1 MSRRNEWLRG
11 ACLGVLTASLTGMAA
26 AQSEPA
32 SPAAGSEVTEI
43 VVSGI
48 RAGLERGLDSKRGS
62 DQFIDA
68 VAAEDVGKLP
78 ADNLAESLQQVSGI
92 QVKRTYG
99 QGTSVEIR
107 GLKQDR
113 VEVDGRDLVSPY
125 GRGQGQPVDSDYN
138 PLSLYPS
145 EVISKLEVIK
155 LLAADQTDG
164 SIGGTV
170 NIVTRKPFDDK
181 GLHLVMSGEGDYSDL
196 AQKADGKISGL
207 LSDTSSDGKW
217 GFLINLVEQKNH
229 IQEDSF
235 NSNTGYLPLAPATGN
250 NLPSGSGQPGF
261 IISDMRYQRQTEAR
275 NTFGGTASV
284 QWRPNSDWDV
294 SADYMFSKYHSDRL
308 RNWLALPM
316 TNNLNSAAFTC
327 AGCSYTFSPNGNV
340 IAGTENSAINTNQEI
355 AEIGSFLQSGG
366 LNATWYHDHLTVKG
380 QLGYSDA
387 NLTETQTFVRLT
399 TNNNYLVGFNF
410 LTPDIPSLSL
420 PGSVPLGNGSLWH
433 YTNVFDNYFR
443 AFSYENSQRL
453 DLDYAF
459 DDSFITSVQ
468 VGGKGAQMVTG
479 LDTDQNQLGV
489 NVPTTG
495 AGSPAAGSA
504 LYTVGSTS
512 NLLGGLAPFATNYVL
527 PVPLGGNTQ
536 FACVALLGSCTPQLP
551 TPSAS
556 YRIHEDTTAE
566 YIRANFASSL
576 FGLHYSGNVGVRH
589 TETDRTAASAS
600 LLKSGQNIPVS
611 DSTDTSFWL
620 PSGMVKVDVTDDF
633 VVRLG
638 GGKTIGLPDS
648 SLLSPSV
655 IVNGP
660 GGVATAGNPSLKP
673 FQAVQYDTSFEYYFG
688 KSSAVTLGL
697 FHKDVK
703 AFLSTQAALEH
714 VPGATNILAGS
725 IYNGTDEFL
734 VTRSVNGGDGEIN
747 GLELLYQQP
756 FTFLPAPFDGFGME
770 TNFSWIESSTPL
782 TDTRTGGS
790 LPIQGLSK
798 DNLNLVAYY
807 ETDKFAARIAYN
819 YRSKFLDSIANG
831 AALYYTPYG
840 TVDLSLRYMPTN
852 ALTFTF
858 SIANLNDEQ
867 LRRYT
872 TSPEAVNYVGEE
884 GRRFS
889 AGVMAKF

>member
-1 MSRRNEWLRG
+1 MSRRSEWLYG
-11 ACLGVLTASLTGMAA
+11 ACLAVLAASLAGMAQA
-26 AQSEPA
+26 ETAPA
-32 SPAAGSEVTEI
+32 EAPDEI

-48 RAGLERGLDSKRGS
+48 RAGLQRGLDSKRDS
-62 DQFIDA
+62 DQFMDA

-78 ADNLAESLQQVSGI
+78 ADNIAESLQQVSGI

-145 EVISKLEVIK
+145 EVISKLEVVK
-155 LLAADQTDG
+155 LLSADQTDG

-170 NIVTRKPFDDK
+170 NIVTRKPFDNK
-181 GLHLVMSGEGDYSDL
+181 GLHLVVSGEGDYSDL
-196 AQKADGKISGL
+196 AGKADGKISGL
-207 LSDTSSDGKW
+207 LSDTSADGKW
-217 GFLINLVEQKNH
+217 GFLVNLVEQKNH

-235 NSNTGYLPLAPATGN
+235 NSNTGYLPLAPATGAN
-250 NLPSGSGQPGF
+250 VPAGSTQPGF

-275 NTFGGTASV
+275 NTFGGTAAV
-284 QWRPNSDWDV
+284 QWQPTSDWDV

-316 TNNLNSAAFTC
+316 TNNLNSTAFNCT
-327 AGCSYTFSPNGNV
+327 GCSYTFSSNNNIV
-340 IAGTENSAINTNQEI
+340 AGVENSQINTNQEI
-355 AEIGSFLQSGG
+355 ATIDSFLQSGG
-366 LNATWYHDHLTVKG
+366 LNATWYHNNLTVKG
-380 QLGYSDA
+380 QVGYSDA

-410 LTPDIPSLSL
+410 MNSDIPSLTL
-420 PGSVPLGNGSLWH
+420 PSNVPLTDGSQWH

-459 DDSFITSVQ
+459 DGSFVTSVQ
-468 VGGKGAQMVTG
+468 VGAKGAQMVTG
-479 LDTDQNQLGV
+479 LDTDQNQLGI
-489 NVPTTG
+489 NVPATG
-495 AGSPAAGSA
+495 AGSPATGAA
-504 LYTVGSTS
+504 LYTVGSTPG
-512 NLLGGLAPFATNYVL
+512 LLGGATPFATNYVV
-527 PVPLGGNTQ
+527 PVPLGGGAQ
-536 FACVALLGSCTPQLP
+536 FACVALLNSCTPQIH

-566 YIRANFASSL
+566 YIRANFASNL
-576 FGLHYSGNVGVRH
+576 FGIHYSGNVGVRH
-589 TETDRTAASAS
+589 TETDRTAASAN
-600 LLKSGQNIPVS
+600 LLAGGINVPVS
-611 DSTDTSFWL
+611 DKTDTSFYL
-620 PSGMVKVDVTDDF
+620 PSGMVKIDATDDL

-638 GGKTIGLPDS
+638 AGKTIGLPDS

-660 GGVATAGNPSLKP
+660 GGIATAGNPELKP
-673 FQAVQYDTSFEYYFG
+673 FQAIQYDASFEYYFG

-703 AFLSTQAALEH
+703 AFLSTQADLEH
-714 VPGATNILAGS
+714 VPGAINILPGS
-725 IYNGTDEFL
+725 VYYGTDQFL
-734 VTRSVNGGDGEIN
+734 VSRSVNGGDGEIN

-756 FTFLPAPFDGFGME
+756 FTFLPAPFDGFGVE

-798 DNLNLVAYY
+798 DNLNIAFYY
-807 ETDKFAARIAYN
+807 ETDQFAARVAYN
-819 YRSKFLDSIANG
+819 YRSKFLDSISNG

-840 TVDLSLRYMPTN
+840 TVDLSLRYMPTSD
-852 ALTFTF
+852 LTFTF
-858 SIANLNDEQ
+858 AIANVNDEQ

-872 TSPEAVNYVGEE
+872 TSPEAVNYIGEE

-889 AGVMAKF
+889 ASVTAKF